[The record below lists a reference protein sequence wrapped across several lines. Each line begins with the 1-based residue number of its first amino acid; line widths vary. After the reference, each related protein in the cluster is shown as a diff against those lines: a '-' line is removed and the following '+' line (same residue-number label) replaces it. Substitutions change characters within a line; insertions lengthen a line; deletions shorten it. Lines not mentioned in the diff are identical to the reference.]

1 MPCHRGSSG
10 LTYTVFY
17 SIWTLRAKGR
27 RVSPPGEVHI
37 LISEPVT
44 TYQETDVVKN
54 LEMEDCWG
62 LSEPN
67 IITKLLG
74 RKAGRQE
81 SERKG

>member
-1 MPCHRGSSG
+1 MQKVDER
-10 LTYTVFY
+10 
-17 SIWTLRAKGR
+17 
-27 RVSPPGEVHI
+27 PPAEEVHI

-44 TYQETDVVKN
+44 MYQGTDVVKS

-67 IITKLLG
+67 IITKFLR